1 MLFKSYTLAV
11 FKWHSLL
18 AVDCTE
24 MMVEDPERGA
34 FGKWE
39 WLRSKYYQTFPKMC
53 VFAFITRT
61 WRHLFIVIKI
71 KCLWILSASFSFFFF
86 FFQCINVLWLPVA
99 PQPVSAG
106 SCLSGFWVTWP
117 GRREEAGVID
127 AGQKTIA
134 FPSFCPCSFPQSFP
148 NKVVLGSLVCWAVW
162 WEGEGTYFPHTRHW
176 WTPHHSGKSHSQIS
190 TDAAFL
196 LSLFGLFS
204 LELPR
209 SVVARCCSRKAD

>member
-53 VFAFITRT
+53 VFTFITRT
-61 WRHLFIVIKI
+61 RRHLFIVIKI

-86 FFQCINVLWLPVA
+86 FSFSVLT
-99 PQPVSAG
+99 
-106 SCLSGFWVTWP
+106 SCGCQW
-117 GRREEAGVID
+117 
-127 AGQKTIA
+127 
-134 FPSFCPCSFPQSFP
+134 
-148 NKVVLGSLVCWAVW
+148 
-162 WEGEGTYFPHTRHW
+162 
-176 WTPHHSGKSHSQIS
+176 HHSQSLLEAVCQVFGWLDQAGEKRQVSLML
-190 TDAAFL
+190 ARKLLLFL
-196 LSLFGLFS
+196 LSALAASRSHFPIKWFWDPWCAEQSGGKERGHTFLTPVTGGLHITV
-204 LELPR
+204 ENPI
-209 SVVARCCSRKAD
+209 AK